1 MAQLEQRSPAEDEA
15 PAPQTQLTT
24 VLEEA
29 RPVSV
34 GSSQAPTADDGFFE
48 ETRARGLAAL
58 REATAYLKTTPTKAT
73 PREAPAAVVAADDA
87 LQQLA
92 SLAPPEESFPCAEK
106 YGTGQAARGRWC
118 RSRQCSQFSRR
129 ASPTSAGCEREVGSD
144 ALVRRRLKF
153 GSTLGSYDRRTPSSA

>member
-1 MAQLEQRSPAEDEA
+1 MAQLEERSPTTEEEA

-24 VLEEA
+24 VPEEA

-58 REATAYLKTTPTKAT
+58 REATAYLRTTPTKAT
-73 PREAPAAVVAADDA
+73 PRQEPAAVVAADDA

-92 SLAPPEESFPCAEK
+92 SADEAERA
-106 YGTGQAARGRWC
+106 YAAFSASLELPGARDAFADLLNREQAEAV
-118 RSRQCSQFSRR
+118 SYTHLTL
-129 ASPTSAGCEREVGSD
+129 PTKA
-144 ALVRRRLKF
+144 
-153 GSTLGSYDRRTPSSA
+153 